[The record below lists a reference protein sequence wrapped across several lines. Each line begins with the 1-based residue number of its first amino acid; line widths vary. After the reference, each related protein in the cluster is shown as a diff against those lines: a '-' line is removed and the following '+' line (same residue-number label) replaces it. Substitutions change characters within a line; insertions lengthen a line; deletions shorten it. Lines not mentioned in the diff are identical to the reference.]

1 MKRLIKLIFV
11 LALVGAAFAGM
22 SYAGAGIKAAS
33 FVGSKA
39 PVGDRQIKFDYEGVR
54 DLPGRP
60 KAWVVTYRSSRLP
73 GAPTVQIIVSPTGR
87 VIATR
92 PPDLDRLVEAWE
104 KRRLP
109 PELREE

>member
-87 VIATR
+87 VLATR
-92 PPDLDRLVEAWE
+92 PPNLDRLVEAWE

-109 PELREE
+109 LELREE